1 MADILEVIDMNG
13 QHGDDHFWFKKGKRE
28 RKAEEVWSI
37 SFIVFVVTH
46 SFPFS
51 EKQKAGKRVRQAQT

>member
-28 RKAEEVWSI
+28 R
-37 SFIVFVVTH
+37 
-46 SFPFS
+46 
-51 EKQKAGKRVRQAQT
+51 EKQKKYGA